1 MNNRLHPAGSIT
13 TPEYWNDTWRQMT
26 APKPIDP
33 HSSAPENHF
42 YRCIHAH
49 LSRWLGISCA
59 QDARLIEIGCGGSR
73 WLPYFNREF
82 GYEVS
87 GIEYTA
93 AGIQLARDVLQ
104 QAGIQG
110 TLEQGDLF
118 EPPINWEERFDVVVS
133 FGLVEHFENTA
144 QAISACARYLRPGG
158 TMVTLV
164 PTMRGLYGAAYR
176 MFRPDVYSKH
186 VPQSRESL
194 VKSHLEAGL
203 KILHSSYVL
212 GLPALLTAPM
222 PSSSVAARASFYLSS
237 LYLKLEGI
245 GLGVPPNGFTS
256 PYALCIVTKPDR
268 VGGAKLGDLEVNK
281 FVSSG
286 DA

>member
-49 LSRWLGISCA
+49 LSRWLGMPCA
-59 QDARLIEIGCGGSR
+59 QGAKLIEIGCGGSR
-73 WLPYFNREF
+73 WLPYFYREF

-87 GIEYTA
+87 GIEYTS
-93 AGIQLARDVLQ
+93 AGIQLASAVLQ
-104 QAGIQG
+104 QAGVPG

-118 EPPINWEERFDVVVS
+118 EPPPSWEEGFDVVVS

-164 PTMRGLYGAAYR
+164 PTMRGIYGAAYR
-176 MFRPDVYSKH
+176 LFRPVVYSKH

-194 VKSHLEAGL
+194 VRSHVESGL

-237 LYLKLEGI
+237 LYLKLEGV

-256 PYALCIVTKPDR
+256 PYALCIATKPGREAGIKPGSLDFDAR
-268 VGGAKLGDLEVNK
+268 VISGGA
-281 FVSSG
+281 
-286 DA
+286 